1 VVEDLTTVK
10 KDFAA
15 HKVTNAI
22 QKWNSTS
29 NELPSDLPQ
38 AIGENFLVIGDT
50 VQNWLS
56 YLVTGGI
63 NLGIYNKYMMLE
75 FADETS

>member
-10 KDFAA
+10 NDFAA

-38 AIGENFLVIGDT
+38 AIGGELSGDRRHCSK
-50 VQNWLS
+50 LAELPGDGR
-56 YLVTGGI
+56 YKFG
-63 NLGIYNKYMMLE
+63 NL
-75 FADETS
+75 